1 MKTTPEDQLLKFSKT
16 MRVGAVALIIGAA
29 GLSMNAGASAASTP
43 SANELSPVDIVAVSG
58 LLDDVVVA
66 EIEAAIDRSTTN
78 GAQAIVL
85 QVNSRGAVVSR
96 ERMAEVLEK
105 ISSAA
110 IPVAVWVGPTG
121 ARAYGLSA
129 QMLTVADVTA
139 MAPGAR
145 IGFSGDLLSIGGT
158 PVSFGSVDAQLK
170 SSSVG
175 FSDARKLGVL
185 KNVGTD
191 EGVPV
196 VRNMLFALDGLTIDG
211 KSLDTVV
218 ESLDSTGLVV
228 RDATTARFF
237 KLGTVGQL
245 MHTVASP
252 PVAYLLFA
260 IGLSL
265 LIFEFFTAGIGIAG
279 FVGAVCLVLGV
290 YGLAALPVHLWAVA
304 LIVLSVFAFAVDVQV
319 GVPRLWTGIGL
330 GLFTI
335 ASLTLYQPVDG
346 STMRMSWFTLV
357 CGIAMMALAF
367 IVGMPS
373 MVRTRFATPTIG
385 REWMIGM
392 EGVAQSDISPEGI
405 VIVQSAQWHARTN
418 RSTPL
423 LQGAAF
429 RVAAIDGITLEVE
442 PLEGAARDYREMRKP
457 VNE

>member
-1 MKTTPEDQLLKFSKT
+1 MV
-16 MRVGAVALIIGAA
+16 RVGAVALSIGAA

-43 SANELSPVDIVAVSG
+43 SADQLAPVDVVAVSG

-66 EIEAAIDRSTTN
+66 EIEAALDRSSTN

-96 ERMAEVLEK
+96 ERMAQVLEK
-105 ISSAA
+105 ISFAK

-129 QMLTVADVTA
+129 QMLAVADVTA

-145 IGFSGDLLSIGGT
+145 IGHSGELLTVGGSQL
-158 PVSFGSVDAQLK
+158 SFGSADDQLK

-211 KSLDTVV
+211 QTLDTVV
-218 ESLDSTGLVV
+218 ESLDSSGLVV
-228 RDATTARFF
+228 RDATTVRFF
-237 KLGTVGQL
+237 KLGVVGQL

-304 LIVLSVFAFAVDVQV
+304 LIVLSVFAFAIDVQV

-346 STMRMSWFTLV
+346 STMRMSWLTLV
-357 CGIAMMALAF
+357 CGIAMMTLAF

-392 EGVAQSDISPEGI
+392 EGIAQSDISPEGI

-423 LQGAAF
+423 LQGAAC

-457 VNE
+457 ANE

>member
-1 MKTTPEDQLLKFSKT
+1 
-16 MRVGAVALIIGAA
+16 
-29 GLSMNAGASAASTP
+29 
-43 SANELSPVDIVAVSG
+43 
-58 LLDDVVVA
+58 
-66 EIEAAIDRSTTN
+66 
-78 GAQAIVL
+78 
-85 QVNSRGAVVSR
+85 
-96 ERMAEVLEK
+96 
-105 ISSAA
+105 
-110 IPVAVWVGPTG
+110 
-121 ARAYGLSA
+121 
-129 QMLTVADVTA
+129 
-139 MAPGAR
+139 
-145 IGFSGDLLSIGGT
+145 
-158 PVSFGSVDAQLK
+158 
-170 SSSVG
+170 
-175 FSDARKLGVL
+175 
-185 KNVGTD
+185 
-191 EGVPV
+191 
-196 VRNMLFALDGLTIDG
+196 
-211 KSLDTVV
+211 
-218 ESLDSTGLVV
+218 
-228 RDATTARFF
+228 
-237 KLGTVGQL
+237 

-335 ASLTLYQPVDG
+335 ASLTLYQPIDG
-346 STMRMSWFTLV
+346 STMRMSWLTLV

-405 VIVQSAQWHARTN
+405 VIVQNAQWHARTN

-423 LQGAAF
+423 LQGAAC

-457 VNE
+457 ASE

>member
-1 MKTTPEDQLLKFSKT
+1 MHKFS
-16 MRVGAVALIIGAA
+16 RVSRLAIAALAVGAVLCSFNG
-29 GLSMNAGASAASTP
+29 NAGAESAEDLA
-43 SANELSPVDIVAVSG
+43 PVDIVAVSG
-58 LLDDVVVA
+58 LIDNVVVA
-66 EIEAAIDRSTTN
+66 EIEHALVRSQEN
-78 GAQAIVL
+78 GAQAVVL
-85 QVNSRGAVVSR
+85 QVNSRGAVVSA
-96 ERMAEVLEK
+96 ERMAELLTK
-105 ISSAA
+105 ISEAD

-121 ARAYGLSA
+121 ARAFGLSA
-129 QMLTVADVTA
+129 QLLAVADVRA

-145 IGFSGDLLSIGGT
+145 IGYTGQALKVNGT
-158 PVSFGSVDAQLK
+158 EISFGTIGAVLRTSTI
-170 SSSVG
+170 G
-175 FSDARKLGVL
+175 FTEARKEGVL
-185 KNVGTD
+185 NYAGD
-191 EGVPV
+191 DQGVPV
-196 VRNMLFALDGLTIDG
+196 VRNMLLALDGIKVGNTELN
-211 KSLDTVV
+211 TVV
-218 ESLDSTGLVV
+218 EKVDSSGQIV
-228 RDATTARFF
+228 RDATAARFF
-237 KLGTVGQL
+237 KLELTGQL

-279 FVGAVCLVLGV
+279 FVGAVCLMLGV

-304 LIVLSVFAFAVDVQV
+304 MIVLSVFAFAVDVQV

-335 ASLTLYQPVDG
+335 ASLTLYQPIDG
-346 STMRMSWFTLV
+346 SSMRMSWLTLV

-423 LQGAAF
+423 LQGAAC

-457 VNE
+457 ASE

>member
-1 MKTTPEDQLLKFSKT
+1 MLKFSKT
-16 MRVGAVALIIGAA
+16 VRVGAVALIIGAA
-29 GLSMNAGASAASTP
+29 GLSMNAGASAESTP
-43 SANELSPVDIVAVSG
+43 TADQLAPVDIVAVSG

-66 EIEAAIDRSTTN
+66 EIETAIDRSTTN

-96 ERMAEVLEK
+96 ERMEKVLEK

-145 IGFSGDLLSIGGT
+145 IGYSGELLSVGGA
-158 PVSFGSVDAQLK
+158 PVSFGSADSTLTN
-170 SSSVG
+170 SSVG

-196 VRNMLFALDGLTIDG
+196 VRNMLYVLDGLTIDG
-211 KSLDTVV
+211 QILDTVV
-218 ESLDSTGLVV
+218 ESLDSTGLIV

-237 KLGTVGQL
+237 KLGVVGQL

-290 YGLAALPVHLWAVA
+290 YGLSALPVHLWAVA
-304 LIVLSVFAFAVDVQV
+304 MIVFSVFAFAVDVQV

-335 ASLTLYQPVDG
+335 ASLTLYQPIDG
-346 STMRMSWFTLV
+346 SSMRMSWLTLV

-423 LQGAAF
+423 LQGTAC

-457 VNE
+457 ASE

>member
-1 MKTTPEDQLLKFSKT
+1 MV
-16 MRVGAVALIIGAA
+16 RVGAVALIIGAA

-43 SANELSPVDIVAVSG
+43 SADQLAPVDVVAVSG

-66 EIEAAIDRSTTN
+66 EIEAALDRSSTN

-96 ERMAEVLEK
+96 ERMAQVLEK
-105 ISSAA
+105 ISSAK

-121 ARAYGLSA
+121 SRAYGLSA
-129 QMLTVADVTA
+129 QMLAVADVTA

-145 IGFSGDLLSIGGT
+145 IGHSGELLTVGGSQL
-158 PVSFGSVDAQLK
+158 SFGSADDQLK

-211 KSLDTVV
+211 QTLDTVV
-218 ESLDSTGLVV
+218 ESLDSSGLVV
-228 RDATTARFF
+228 RDATTVRFF
-237 KLGTVGQL
+237 KLGVVGQL

-304 LIVLSVFAFAVDVQV
+304 LIVLSVFAFAIDVQV

-346 STMRMSWFTLV
+346 STMRMSWLTLV
-357 CGIAMMALAF
+357 CGIAMMTLAF

-392 EGVAQSDISPEGI
+392 EGIAQSDISPEGI

-423 LQGAAF
+423 LQGAAC

-457 VNE
+457 ANE

>member
-1 MKTTPEDQLLKFSKT
+1 M
-16 MRVGAVALIIGAA
+16 
-29 GLSMNAGASAASTP
+29 
-43 SANELSPVDIVAVSG
+43 
-58 LLDDVVVA
+58 
-66 EIEAAIDRSTTN
+66 
-78 GAQAIVL
+78 AQ
-85 QVNSRGAVVSR
+85 
-96 ERMAEVLEK
+96 VLEK

-145 IGFSGDLLSIGGT
+145 IGHSGELLSVGGT
-158 PVSFGSVDAQLK
+158 PVSFGSADAQLNN
-170 SSSVG
+170 SSVG

-196 VRNMLFALDGLTIDG
+196 VRNMLYALDGLTIDG
-211 KSLDTVV
+211 QTLDTVV

-237 KLGTVGQL
+237 KLGVVGQL

-290 YGLAALPVHLWAVA
+290 YGLAALPVHLWAVGM
-304 LIVLSVFAFAVDVQV
+304 IVLSVFAFAVDVQV

-335 ASLTLYQPVDG
+335 ASLTLYQPIDG
-346 STMRMSWFTLV
+346 STMRMSWLTLV

-423 LQGAAF
+423 LQGAAC

-457 VNE
+457 ASE

>member
-1 MKTTPEDQLLKFSKT
+1 MLKFSKT
-16 MRVGAVALIIGAA
+16 VRVGAVALIIGAA
-29 GLSMNAGASAASTP
+29 GLSMNAGASAESTP
-43 SANELSPVDIVAVSG
+43 SASGLAPVDIVAVSG

-66 EIEAAIDRSTTN
+66 EIETAIDRSTTN

-96 ERMAEVLEK
+96 ERMAQVLEK
-105 ISSAA
+105 ISSSA

-145 IGFSGDLLSIGGT
+145 IGHSGELLSVGGSS
-158 PVSFGSVDAQLK
+158 VSFGSADAQLNN
-170 SSSVG
+170 SSVG

-196 VRNMLFALDGLTIDG
+196 VRNMLYALDGLTIDG
-211 KSLDTVV
+211 QALDTVV

-237 KLGTVGQL
+237 KLGVVGQL

-290 YGLAALPVHLWAVA
+290 YGLAALPVQLWAVA

-330 GLFTI
+330 VLFTI
-335 ASLTLYQPVDG
+335 ASLMLYQPIDG
-346 STMRMSWFTLV
+346 STMRMSWLTLV

-392 EGVAQSDISPEGI
+392 EGIAQSDISPEGI

-423 LQGAAF
+423 LQGAAC

-457 VNE
+457 ASE

>member
-1 MKTTPEDQLLKFSKT
+1 MV
-16 MRVGAVALIIGAA
+16 RVGAVALIIGAA

-43 SANELSPVDIVAVSG
+43 SADQLAPVDVVAVSG
-58 LLDDVVVA
+58 LLDGVVVA
-66 EIEAAIDRSTTN
+66 EIEAAIDRSSTN

-96 ERMAEVLEK
+96 ERMAQVLEK
-105 ISSAA
+105 ISSAK

-145 IGFSGDLLSIGGT
+145 IGHSGELLSVGGAV
-158 PVSFGSVDAQLK
+158 VSFGSADSSLK
-170 SSSVG
+170 NSSVG

-196 VRNMLFALDGLTIDG
+196 VRNMLYALDGLTIDG
-211 KSLDTVV
+211 QTLDTVV
-218 ESLDSTGLVV
+218 ESLDASGLVV
-228 RDATTARFF
+228 RDATTVRFF
-237 KLGTVGQL
+237 KLGVVGQL

-304 LIVLSVFAFAVDVQV
+304 LIVLSVFAFAIDVQV

-330 GLFTI
+330 GVFTL

-346 STMRMSWFTLV
+346 SSMRMSWLTLV
-357 CGIAMMALAF
+357 CGIAMMSLAF

-385 REWMIGM
+385 REWMIGL
-392 EGVAQSDISPEGI
+392 EGIAQSDISPEGI
-405 VIVQSAQWHARTN
+405 VIVQSAQWRARTN

-423 LQGAAF
+423 LQGAAC

-457 VNE
+457 ANE

>member
-1 MKTTPEDQLLKFSKT
+1 
-16 MRVGAVALIIGAA
+16 
-29 GLSMNAGASAASTP
+29 MNAGASAASTP
-43 SANELSPVDIVAVSG
+43 SANELAPVDIVAVSG

-66 EIEAAIDRSTTN
+66 EIETAIERSTTN

-96 ERMAEVLEK
+96 ERMAKVLEK

-145 IGFSGDLLSIGGT
+145 IGFSGELLSVGSA
-158 PVSFGSVDAQLK
+158 PVSFGSADSTLTN
-170 SSSVG
+170 SSVG

-196 VRNMLFALDGLTIDG
+196 VRNMLYALDGLTIDG
-211 KSLDTVV
+211 QILDTVV

-237 KLGTVGQL
+237 KLGLMGQL

-304 LIVLSVFAFAVDVQV
+304 LIVLSVFAFAVGGYGFIIGRNLRDGNAVVAPEIFQQDAWWRYISNLVGLQFLSLDDRTVNFSIVRLLALRLFFVDSFLVPICFVITLMAQKIEHSVLRVQV
-319 GVPRLWTGIGL
+319 FLSFTFFL
-330 GLFTI
+330 GLAAQTDFNSTRQN
-335 ASLTLYQPVDG
+335 LPFL
-346 STMRMSWFTLV
+346 STMGVL
-357 CGIAMMALAF
+357 ALLGLLKRNNEVKNGEPTKVAF
-367 IVGMPS
+367 V
-373 MVRTRFATPTIG
+373 
-385 REWMIGM
+385 
-392 EGVAQSDISPEGI
+392 
-405 VIVQSAQWHARTN
+405 
-418 RSTPL
+418 
-423 LQGAAF
+423 
-429 RVAAIDGITLEVE
+429 
-442 PLEGAARDYREMRKP
+442 K
-457 VNE
+457 